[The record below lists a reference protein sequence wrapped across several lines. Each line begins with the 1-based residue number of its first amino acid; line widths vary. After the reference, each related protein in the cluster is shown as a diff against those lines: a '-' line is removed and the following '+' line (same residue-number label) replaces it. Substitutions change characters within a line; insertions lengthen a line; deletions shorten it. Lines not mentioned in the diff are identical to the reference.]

1 MKRSFAGRVALVTG
15 ASSGIGRAIAL
26 AYAARGGSVG
36 LAGRNRRALEEVGS
50 EVAGLG
56 ARAKALVADLSRDES
71 WRTLPEQVRDVFGR
85 LDALIHAAGLYA
97 IGPGEAGDGDD
108 VSLLWQVNARA
119 PLLLSLAC
127 REMLRESEGEI
138 VFVNSSVVGS
148 SAPGLAAY
156 AASKRALAAIADS
169 LRATLNEQGI
179 RVLSVYPGRTATPMQ
194 RRILQHEGRAY
205 RPEALLQP
213 DDVAAAVVHALQLPR
228 TGEIT
233 DIHIR
238 PFRKLD

>member
-1 MKRSFAGRVALVTG
+1 MKGSFEGRTALVTG

-26 AYAARGGSVG
+26 AWAARGGSVA
-36 LAGRNRRALEEVGS
+36 LVGRSRRALEELAG
-50 EVAGLG
+50 EVAALG

-71 WRTLPEQVRDVFGR
+71 LRALPDQVRDAFGR

-97 IGPGEAGDGDD
+97 TGPGETGDASE

-119 PLLLSLAC
+119 PLLLSLEC

-156 AASKRALAAIADS
+156 AASKRALVAIADS

-179 RVLSVYPGRTATPMQ
+179 RVLSIYPGRTATPMQ
-194 RRILQHEGRAY
+194 RRILEHEGRAY

-213 DDVAAAVVHALQLPR
+213 DDVASAVVHALELPR

>member
-36 LAGRNRRALEEVGS
+36 LAGRNRRALEEVES